1 LSSTPIS
8 ANIAQAHVTARL
20 SKKKLEINR
29 LSRNTITLLTSNV
42 GSAALS
48 FILSVLIGRVLKQEG
63 LGVYTAALA
72 WVFPLSLIAEFGL
85 GSLMTRDIAQNP
97 DSADEYLRSTTS
109 ARLWLGGGLMLALV
123 IFAPLLSDDPAVIA
137 GLRISA
143 PLIVILP
150 FFGAFTAIF
159 RAKQAMWPI
168 PPLNLGMLVA
178 QVVLTIAVFLAG
190 GGVLAALVVNTLTS
204 AGQLVAAWAV
214 WRWKFYTP
222 MRARHVAP
230 LQIIVLLRRAWP
242 FALAAVLAALQTR
255 AGTIL
260 LEKLTDTAQVG
271 YYAAGTRF
279 VEAARMIPNALFGAL
294 FPALAALAAQQE
306 ALQRTFRKV
315 MLGLGGFGFAL
326 GTGFLLFAAPIM
338 NLTYGAVFE
347 PAIPV
352 LQIAMW
358 SLLPGLLRAGR
369 TLYWYAQGREQ
380 FTNIVTGVALVVQI
394 ILSLWLIPLH
404 GASGA
409 AIVSLVTETLALLLL
424 WWPAAKKPQNA

>member
-1 LSSTPIS
+1 MRSS
-8 ANIAQAHVTARL
+8 
-20 SKKKLEINR
+20 

-48 FILSVLIGRVLKQEG
+48 FILSVLIGRVLKQDG

-85 GSLMTRDIAQNP
+85 GSLMTRDIAQTP
-97 DSADEYLRSTTS
+97 DSADEYLRSTTL
-109 ARLWLGGGLMLALV
+109 ARLWIGGALTLALV
-123 IFAPLLSDDPAVIA
+123 ILAPILSDDPAVIA

-143 PLIVILP
+143 PLIIILP

-159 RAKQAMWPI
+159 RARQAMWPI
-168 PPLNLGMLVA
+168 PPLNVGMLVI
-178 QVVLTIAVFLAG
+178 QVALTALVFLAG
-190 GGVLAALVVNTLTS
+190 GGVLAALIVNTLTS

-214 WRWKFYTP
+214 WRWKFHAPSPTP
-222 MRARHVAP
+222 NNLSLKIMP
-230 LQIIVLLRRAWP
+230 LLRRAWP

-279 VEAARMIPNALFGAL
+279 IEAARMIPNALFGAL
-294 FPALAALAAQQE
+294 FPALAALIAQPD
-306 ALQRTFRKV
+306 AFRRTFRKV
-315 MLGLGGFGFAL
+315 TLGLSGFGIAL
-326 GTGFLLFAAPIM
+326 GLICTFFATIIM
-338 NLTYGAVFE
+338 SLTYGAAFI

-369 TLYWYAQGREQ
+369 TLYWYALGREQ
-380 FTNIVTGVALVVQI
+380 YTNIVTGATLIAQI
-394 ILSLWLIPLH
+394 ALSLWLIPLA

-409 AIVSLVTETLALLLL
+409 AIVSLVTETLALILL
-424 WWPAAKKPQNA
+424 WLPETWLSKKTS

>member
-1 LSSTPIS
+1 MRSS
-8 ANIAQAHVTARL
+8 V
-20 SKKKLEINR
+20 
-29 LSRNTITLLTSNV
+29 SRNTITLLTSNV

-48 FILSVLIGRVLKQEG
+48 FILSVLIGRVLKQDG

-85 GSLMTRDIAQNP
+85 GSLMTRDIAQTP
-97 DSADEYLRSTTS
+97 DSADAYLRSTTL
-109 ARLWLGGGLMLALV
+109 ARLWIGGALTLALV
-123 IFAPLLSDDPAVIA
+123 IFAPLLSDDLAVIA

-159 RAKQAMWPI
+159 RARQAMWPI
-168 PPLNLGMLVA
+168 PPLNVGMLVI
-178 QVVLTIAVFLAG
+178 QVALTAVVFLAG
-190 GGVLAALVVNTLTS
+190 GGALAALIVNTATS

-214 WRWKFYTP
+214 WRWKFRLSIGTR
-222 MRARHVAP
+222 RALSLRIT
-230 LQIIVLLRRAWP
+230 LLLRRAWP

-294 FPALAALAAQQE
+294 FPALAALAAQPD
-306 ALQRTFRKV
+306 AFRRTFHKV
-315 MLGLGGFGFAL
+315 TLGLGGFGIAL
-326 GTGFLLFAAPIM
+326 GLICTIFAAPIM
-338 NLTYGAVFE
+338 SLTYGAAFV

-352 LQIAMW
+352 LQIVMW

-369 TLYWYAQGREQ
+369 TLYWYALGREQ
-380 FTNIVTGVALVVQI
+380 YTNIVTGVTLIVQI
-394 ILSLWLIPLH
+394 AVSLWLIPRA
-404 GASGA
+404 GAAGA
-409 AIVSLVTETLALLLL
+409 AIVSLITETLALILL
-424 WWPAAKKPQNA
+424 WLPAMRAAQKSENG

>member
-1 LSSTPIS
+1 MRSS
-8 ANIAQAHVTARL
+8 
-20 SKKKLEINR
+20 

-42 GSAALS
+42 GSAVLS
-48 FILSVLIGRVLKQEG
+48 FILSVLIGRVLKQDG

-85 GSLMTRDIAQNP
+85 GSLMTRDIAQTP
-97 DSADEYLRSTTS
+97 DSADDYLRSTTL
-109 ARLWLGGGLMLALV
+109 ARLWIGGALTLALV
-123 IFAPLLSDDPAVIA
+123 VFAPALSSDPAVIA

-159 RAKQAMWPI
+159 RARQSMWPI
-168 PPLNLGMLVA
+168 PPLNVGMLVV
-178 QVVLTIAVFLAG
+178 QVALTTLVFLAG
-190 GGVLAALVVNTLTS
+190 GGVLAALAVNTVTS
-204 AGQLVAAWAV
+204 AAQLVAAWAV
-214 WRWKFYTP
+214 WCWKFRTP
-222 MRARHVAP
+222 TRTRYIVS
-230 LQIIVLLRRAWP
+230 LQIVPLLRRAWP
-242 FALAAVLAALQTR
+242 FALAAVLAAIQTR

-294 FPALAALAAQQE
+294 FPALAALVAQPGAFQK
-306 ALQRTFRKV
+306 TFRKV
-315 MLGLGGFGFAL
+315 TLFLAAFALALGLGW
-326 GTGFLLFAAPIM
+326 TLFAAPIM
-338 NLTYGAVFE
+338 HLTYGTDFA

-369 TLYWYAQGREQ
+369 TLYWYALGREQ
-380 FTNIVTGVALVVQI
+380 VTNMVTGVTLVVQI
-394 ILSLWLIPLH
+394 ALSLWLIPLV
-404 GASGA
+404 GAMGA
-409 AIVSLVTETLALLLL
+409 AIVSLITEALALILL
-424 WWPAAKKPQNA
+424 WLPMMSGAQKPEHG

>member
-1 LSSTPIS
+1 MRSS
-8 ANIAQAHVTARL
+8 
-20 SKKKLEINR
+20 

-48 FILSVLIGRVLKQEG
+48 FILSVLIGRVLKQDG

-85 GSLMTRDIAQNP
+85 GSLMTRDIAQTS
-97 DSADEYLRSTTS
+97 DSADAYLRSTTL
-109 ARLWLGGGLMLALV
+109 ARLWIGGALTLALV
-123 IFAPLLSDDPAVIA
+123 IFAPILSDDPAVIA
-137 GLRISA
+137 SLRISA
-143 PLIVILP
+143 PLIIILP

-159 RAKQAMWPI
+159 RARQAMWPI
-168 PPLNLGMLVA
+168 PPLNVGMLLIQVA
-178 QVVLTIAVFLAG
+178 LTALVFLTG
-190 GGVLAALVVNTLTS
+190 GGVLAALIVNTATS
-204 AGQLVAAWAV
+204 AGQLVAAWMV
-214 WRWKFYTP
+214 WRWKFHTP
-222 MRARHVAP
+222 SPTPNNLSLKIMP
-230 LQIIVLLRRAWP
+230 LLRRAWP

-294 FPALAALAAQQE
+294 FPALAALI
-306 ALQRTFRKV
+306 ALPDAFRRTFRKV
-315 MLGLGGFGFAL
+315 TLGLSGFGIVL
-326 GTGFLLFAAPIM
+326 GLICTFFAALIM
-338 NLTYGAVFE
+338 SLTYGAAFA
-347 PAIPV
+347 PAVPV

-369 TLYWYAQGREQ
+369 TLYWYALGQEQ
-380 FTNIVTGVALVVQI
+380 YTNIVTGATLVVQI
-394 ILSLWLIPLH
+394 GFSLWLIPLA

-409 AIVSLVTETLALLLL
+409 AIVSLVTETLALILL
-424 WWPAAKKPQNA
+424 WLPGLKMHQNV